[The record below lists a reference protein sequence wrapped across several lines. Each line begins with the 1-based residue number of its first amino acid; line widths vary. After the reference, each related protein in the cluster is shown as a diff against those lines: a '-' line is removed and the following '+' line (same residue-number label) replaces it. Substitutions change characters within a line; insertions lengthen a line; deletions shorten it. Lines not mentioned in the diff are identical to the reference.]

1 MDGSEQM
8 PPQESFQ
15 PPQDSE
21 NAKHKSRRNYLMKTL
36 ETRYD
41 TVAGR
46 LSDGT
51 EIIVIPMFEDAE
63 IRIYR
68 LPTGGA
74 HAVAGL
80 LSLPSDAELLDTRSM
95 DECADSDA
103 VYDLCETLLQQHDST
118 ETLYESDGIRVWAED
133 GLVISADDQTR
144 TELPDTPENRT
155 AAVAQAQTLV
165 VEWAID
171 RRPDAATVEA
181 AAEMLDRLSMDTIA
195 HYMDDEI
202 REGLHMELAPCED
215 IVFLVAYM
223 ERHAAKYGSEF
234 VVN

>member
-1 MDGSEQM
+1 MT
-8 PPQESFQ
+8 
-15 PPQDSE
+15 
-21 NAKHKSRRNYLMKTL
+21 KSLGKN
-36 ETRYD
+36 
-41 TVAGR
+41 
-46 LSDGT
+46 LS
-51 EIIVIPMFEDAE
+51 A
-63 IRIYR
+63 
-68 LPTGGA
+68 A
-74 HAVAGL
+74 
-80 LSLPSDAELLDTRSM
+80 
-95 DECADSDA
+95 
-103 VYDLCETLLQQHDST
+103 

-155 AAVAQAQTLV
+155 AAVAQAQALV

-181 AAEMLDRLSMDTIA
+181 AGEMLDRLSMDTIA

-202 REGLHMELAPCED
+202 REELHMLLAPCED
-215 IVFLVAYM
+215 IVFLVVYM